1 MDNSFKRII
10 AYVIDIVI
18 SSLILATIMLL
29 PIDPYKEKY
38 NEAYKEYSNLASKT
52 EVSNKDELIELN
64 YEVYKYK
71 TFSNIYGAAVILI
84 YFGVIQYALKGQTI
98 GKKIMKLRVVANKD
112 KKLKIWNYLLR
123 IIILNNVLFTLIN
136 TVAVYLTKGLTFYYI
151 TYIISTLTS
160 LMYMLNL
167 MMIMFRRDGRGIH
180 DYIAGTKVINTTK

>member
-10 AYVIDIVI
+10 AYVIDIII

-38 NEAYKEYSNLASKT
+38 NEVYKEYSNLASKT

-180 DYIAGTKVINTTK
+180 DYIAGTKVINITK

>member
-10 AYVIDIVI
+10 AYVIDIII

-38 NEAYKEYSNLASKT
+38 NEAYKEYSNLANKT

-123 IIILNNVLFTLIN
+123 IIILNNIVFTLIN

-160 LMYMLNL
+160 FMYMLNL

-180 DYIAGTKVINTTK
+180 DYIAGTKVINITK

>member
-1 MDNSFKRII
+1 
-10 AYVIDIVI
+10 
-18 SSLILATIMLL
+18 MLL